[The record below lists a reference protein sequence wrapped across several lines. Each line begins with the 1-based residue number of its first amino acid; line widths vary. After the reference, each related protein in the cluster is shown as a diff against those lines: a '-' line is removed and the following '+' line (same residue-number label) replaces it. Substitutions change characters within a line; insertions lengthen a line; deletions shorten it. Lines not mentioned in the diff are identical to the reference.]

1 VPVEPTEPPDNPVE
15 PEIVEPAPRPMPRCP
30 RCGWQNVRVSLTRNP
45 LDVILGVVSIQRFK
59 CRSCGNYFRR
69 WRRLSG

>member
-1 VPVEPTEPPDNPVE
+1 MPVEPTETPKNPPDPETVE
-15 PEIVEPAPRPMPRCP
+15 HVARPMPRCP
-30 RCGWQNVRVSLTRNP
+30 RCGWQNVRISLTRNP

-69 WRRLSG
+69 WRRLSE

>member
-1 VPVEPTEPPDNPVE
+1 MAWRYAVVEQDD
-15 PEIVEPAPRPMPRCP
+15 CY
-30 RCGWQNVRVSLTRNP
+30 GKNP

-69 WRRLSG
+69 WRRLSE